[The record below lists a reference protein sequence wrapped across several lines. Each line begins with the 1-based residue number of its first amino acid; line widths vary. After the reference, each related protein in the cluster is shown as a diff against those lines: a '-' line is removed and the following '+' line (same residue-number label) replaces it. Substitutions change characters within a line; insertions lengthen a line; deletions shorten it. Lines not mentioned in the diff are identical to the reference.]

1 MGPQFGKSIVCHGI
15 YSHDLSND
23 DLSAQAVT
31 KSCGFF
37 PGRKPQICITLF
49 PEVKLWTVKN

>member
-1 MGPQFGKSIVCHGI
+1 MQYDPNLINSIVCHSI

-31 KSCGFF
+31 KGFGFF
-37 PGRKPQICITLF
+37 SQGENRKFI
-49 PEVKLWTVKN
+49 